1 MVEDILAGENATGRF
16 KSKYGEIQA
25 HKTSGKKQ
33 FYKNLKAKRRGGV
46 SKG

>member
-1 MVEDILAGENATGRF
+1 LVEDVLAGENATGRF

-25 HKTSGKKQ
+25 QKTSGKKQ
-33 FYKNLKAKRRGGV
+33 FYKNLKAKRSGRI